1 MRIISG
7 TAGGLTLKVPPV
19 VARPTTDRVREAIF
33 SMLGDAVE
41 GARVLDI
48 FAGSGALGIECLSR
62 GAREAHFIEQHAG
75 ACAVIQANLARA
87 TFKNGRIVKADAFSA
102 LRRLAEEGSVFDLI
116 FADPPYAKKAGDTD
130 FAARLLAAHH
140 LGQVLAPD
148 GLFILE
154 TMVTKQDDRAI
165 PGWEVI
171 RDRAYGSTR
180 ILILKPATTD
190 DAKTPGAAL
199 LQPALPSG
207 PAGHGTG
214 GMEED
219 AGARREDG

>member
-7 TAGGLTLKVPPV
+7 TAGGLTLKVPAA
-19 VARPTTDRVREAIF
+19 VARPTTDRVREAVF
-33 SMLGDAVE
+33 SMLGGAVD

-62 GAREAHFIEQHAG
+62 GAREAHFVEQHAG
-75 ACAVIQANLARA
+75 ACAVIQDNLARA
-87 TFKNGRIVKADAFSA
+87 GFKDARMVKADAFSA
-102 LRRLAEEGSVFDLI
+102 LRRFAEAGTVFDLV
-116 FADPPYAKKAGDTD
+116 FADPPYVKKAGDTD
-130 FAARLLAAHH
+130 FAARLLADSH
-140 LGQVLAPD
+140 LHGVLAPG

-154 TMVTKQDDRAI
+154 TMVTKHDSGAI

-199 LQPALPSG
+199 LQPALPTRLS
-207 PAGHGTG
+207 GHGTG
-214 GMEED
+214 RVEED
-219 AGARREDG
+219 EGTRRERG